1 LLSGSA
7 NFTWTDT
14 HSNRN
19 NVFVFGN
26 ASVWR
31 QDQAEV
37 EQLQRGSFGRGLHGE
52 VPKTSD
58 LAGVPVRVLFAPDH
72 TPELEIMK
80 QLLKGSRECYFAVF
94 TFAGSSG
101 IDDAMLA
108 LARGGM
114 QLKGALD
121 PGQAAQDWAAPQ
133 VAQAPQHRAVCPQ
146 AGRPR
151 RLNDPALVGNP
162 RPIPWPGSLHG
173 RVIVENDGG
182 PMRNRPMSW
191 TGGCAETLRPG
202 PEGARDRDDT
212 ARRAD
217 R

>member
-80 QLLKGSRECYFAVF
+80 QLLKGSRECDFAVF

-162 RPIPWPGSLHG
+162 RPIPG
-173 RVIVENDGG
+173 
-182 PMRNRPMSW
+182 
-191 TGGCAETLRPG
+191 PG
-202 PEGARDRDDT
+202 PCIGA
-212 ARRAD
+212 
-217 R
+217 